1 MFYKKRFLDKENW
14 KVYLSPPLGVKSS
27 HNICFRLSWDISLWE
42 KIRGNSKYPK
52 KNFKNKNQKI
62 NLESEFEEI
71 FYSFLKVKY
80 INTVS

>member
-27 HNICFRLSWDISLWE
+27 HNICFRLIWDIRLWE

-52 KNFKNKNQKI
+52 KK
-62 NLESEFEEI
+62 L
-71 FYSFLKVKY
+71 
-80 INTVS
+80 